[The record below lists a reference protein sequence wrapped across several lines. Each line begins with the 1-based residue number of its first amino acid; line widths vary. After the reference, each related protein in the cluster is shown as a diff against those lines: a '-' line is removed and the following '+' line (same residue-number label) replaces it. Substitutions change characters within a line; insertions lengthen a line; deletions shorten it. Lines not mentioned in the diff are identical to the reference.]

1 MKLQRALFVTQSDVA
16 SKTGLAQSLVTW
28 LEEQPVCDLDVT
40 TLAVYLRGLGGRL
53 EAVIPA
59 PALGGTRARN
69 AWRRGGGAGAVA
81 RGSGAWT
88 APGALAGGRCN
99 A

>member
-1 MKLQRALFVTQSDVA
+1 MKLGDFRRGLLVTQSDVA
-16 SKTGLAQSLVTW
+16 VKTGLAQSLVAW

-59 PALGGTRARN
+59 PHGAERKVAL
-69 AWRRGGGAGAVA
+69 
-81 RGSGAWT
+81 
-88 APGALAGGRCN
+88 
-99 A
+99 